1 MNGALERRRK
11 LLRRSEAAL
20 GLQRWALQS
29 VVLQLPWGFRGA
41 ALWRRGIHAIILL
54 WVPDV
59 RGVLRKRGLGME
71 RAVEA
76 IELARDRLCW
86 RHPFLAPFVERLRPE
101 AVDGARPFATDGR
114 RILFGAQPAAAD
126 SEKMAADREAVR
138 RQGESLSPDL
148 QASASAVSACPSP
161 QSTAADGAD
170 FSVERLER
178 VILHM
183 IAHCLLGHVWMEREG
198 AAFDLAC
205 DVQAWLLA
213 EELAPETALSGDAQE
228 LRRRLRGAETLAQT
242 REILESDSFVREHR
256 EELSKRIALDAH
268 DLWGRAAPEARA
280 AWGEGL
286 SRARR
291 RGSGS
296 FGAGAGGRRLEWSP
310 ARADAAELAGAL
322 ARYSV
327 MRENPREDADSFQTA
342 WYLYGLE
349 HFGNVPLIEPP
360 EEREE
365 RRLEM
370 LAVVIDTSGSCA
382 RGLTQRFLALLRGLM
397 EQSGLFFRRFNL
409 HVIQCDAR
417 VQRDDK
423 IVDLRA
429 FERYIDS
436 LELYGGGGTDFRPAF
451 EHIDALVASGELRG
465 LKGALFF
472 SDGRGIFPSVP
483 PEYEATFVFLKHRF
497 DAIDVPGWVR
507 RLVVDA
513 PPPAGG
519 EYFEY

>member
-1 MNGALERRRK
+1 
-11 LLRRSEAAL
+11 
-20 GLQRWALQS
+20 
-29 VVLQLPWGFRGA
+29 
-41 ALWRRGIHAIILL
+41 
-54 WVPDV
+54 
-59 RGVLRKRGLGME
+59 
-71 RAVEA
+71 
-76 IELARDRLCW
+76 
-86 RHPFLAPFVERLRPE
+86 
-101 AVDGARPFATDGR
+101 
-114 RILFGAQPAAAD
+114 
-126 SEKMAADREAVR
+126 MAADREAVR

-148 QASASAVSACPSP
+148 QAPASAVSACPSP

-268 DLWGRAAPEARA
+268 DLWGRTPPE
-280 AWGEGL
+280 
-286 SRARR
+286 
-291 RGSGS
+291 
-296 FGAGAGGRRLEWSP
+296 
-310 ARADAAELAGAL
+310 AL

-327 MRENPREDADSFQTA
+327 VRENPREDAESFQTA

-365 RRLEM
+365 RRLET

-397 EQSGLFFRRFNL
+397 GQSGLF
-409 HVIQCDAR
+409 
-417 VQRDDK
+417 
-423 IVDLRA
+423 
-429 FERYIDS
+429 
-436 LELYGGGGTDFRPAF
+436 F

>member
-1 MNGALERRRK
+1 
-11 LLRRSEAAL
+11 
-20 GLQRWALQS
+20 
-29 VVLQLPWGFRGA
+29 
-41 ALWRRGIHAIILL
+41 
-54 WVPDV
+54 
-59 RGVLRKRGLGME
+59 
-71 RAVEA
+71 
-76 IELARDRLCW
+76 
-86 RHPFLAPFVERLRPE
+86 
-101 AVDGARPFATDGR
+101 
-114 RILFGAQPAAAD
+114 
-126 SEKMAADREAVR
+126 MAADREAVR

-148 QASASAVSACPSP
+148 QAPASAVSACPSP

-268 DLWGRAAPEARA
+268 DLWGR
-280 AWGEGL
+280 
-286 SRARR
+286 
-291 RGSGS
+291 
-296 FGAGAGGRRLEWSP
+296 
-310 ARADAAELAGAL
+310 
-322 ARYSV
+322 
-327 MRENPREDADSFQTA
+327 T
-342 WYLYGLE
+342 
-349 HFGNVPLIEPP
+349 PP
-360 EEREE
+360 E
-365 RRLEM
+365 
-370 LAVVIDTSGSCA
+370 
-382 RGLTQRFLALLRGLM
+382 
-397 EQSGLFFRRFNL
+397 
-409 HVIQCDAR
+409 
-417 VQRDDK
+417 
-423 IVDLRA
+423 
-429 FERYIDS
+429 
-436 LELYGGGGTDFRPAF
+436 
-451 EHIDALVASGELRG
+451 ALVASGELRG

>member
-1 MNGALERRRK
+1 M
-11 LLRRSEAAL
+11 
-20 GLQRWALQS
+20 
-29 VVLQLPWGFRGA
+29 V
-41 ALWRRGIHAIILL
+41 
-54 WVPDV
+54 
-59 RGVLRKRGLGME
+59 
-71 RAVEA
+71 
-76 IELARDRLCW
+76 
-86 RHPFLAPFVERLRPE
+86 
-101 AVDGARPFATDGR
+101 
-114 RILFGAQPAAAD
+114 
-126 SEKMAADREAVR
+126 
-138 RQGESLSPDL
+138 
-148 QASASAVSACPSP
+148 
-161 QSTAADGAD
+161 
-170 FSVERLER
+170 
-178 VILHM
+178 
-183 IAHCLLGHVWMEREG
+183 
-198 AAFDLAC
+198 
-205 DVQAWLLA
+205 
-213 EELAPETALSGDAQE
+213 
-228 LRRRLRGAETLAQT
+228 
-242 REILESDSFVREHR
+242 
-256 EELSKRIALDAH
+256 
-268 DLWGRAAPEARA
+268 
-280 AWGEGL
+280 
-286 SRARR
+286 
-291 RGSGS
+291 
-296 FGAGAGGRRLEWSP
+296 
-310 ARADAAELAGAL
+310 
-322 ARYSV
+322 
-327 MRENPREDADSFQTA
+327 RENPREDADSFQTA

-365 RRLEM
+365 RRLET

>member
-1 MNGALERRRK
+1 
-11 LLRRSEAAL
+11 
-20 GLQRWALQS
+20 
-29 VVLQLPWGFRGA
+29 
-41 ALWRRGIHAIILL
+41 
-54 WVPDV
+54 
-59 RGVLRKRGLGME
+59 ME

-76 IELARDRLCW
+76 MELARDRLCW

-101 AVDGARPFATDGR
+101 AVDGPRPFATDGR
-114 RILFGAQPAAAD
+114 RILFGTRPAAAAD
-126 SEKMAADREAVR
+126 GEEMAANREAVR
-138 RQGESLSPDL
+138 RQGESRSLDLQTPTVDASACLSPKG
-148 QASASAVSACPSP
+148 
-161 QSTAADGAD
+161 AAAPDEAD

-198 AAFDLAC
+198 ATFDLAC

-213 EELAPETALSGDAQE
+213 EELAPETVLSGEAQE

-242 REILESDSFVREHR
+242 REILESDSFIREHR
-256 EELSKRIALDAH
+256 EELREQIALDAH
-268 DLWGRAAPEARA
+268 DLWGRTAPEVRA
-280 AWGEGL
+280 AWGEGF

-291 RGSGS
+291 RGNGS

-310 ARADAAELAGAL
+310 ARADAEELAGAL
-322 ARYSV
+322 ARYSAV
-327 MRENPREDADSFQTA
+327 RENPREDAESFQTA

-360 EEREE
+360 EDREE
-365 RRLEM
+365 RRLET

-382 RGLTQRFLALLRGLM
+382 RGLTQQFLALLRGLM

-417 VQRDDK
+417 VQRDDR

-429 FERYIDS
+429 FEHYIDS
-436 LELYGGGGTDFRPAF
+436 LELCGGGGTDFRPAF
-451 EHIDALVASGELRG
+451 ERIDALVASGELRG

-483 PEYEATFVFLKHRF
+483 PEYETTFVFLKDRY

-513 PPPAGG
+513 PPPTGR

>member
-1 MNGALERRRK
+1 
-11 LLRRSEAAL
+11 
-20 GLQRWALQS
+20 
-29 VVLQLPWGFRGA
+29 
-41 ALWRRGIHAIILL
+41 
-54 WVPDV
+54 
-59 RGVLRKRGLGME
+59 ME
-71 RAVEA
+71 RMVEA
-76 IELARDRLCW
+76 MELARDRLCW

-114 RILFGAQPAAAD
+114 RILFGAQPSAAD
-126 SEKMAADREAVR
+126 GEEMAADREAVR
-138 RQGESLSPDL
+138 RQGESNL
-148 QASASAVSACPSP
+148 QAPVAVV
-161 QSTAADGAD
+161 STLPAREPVPGETD

-178 VILHM
+178 AILHM

-198 AAFDLAC
+198 GAFDLAC

-242 REILESDSFVREHR
+242 REILESDSFIREHR
-256 EELSKRIALDAH
+256 EELNKRIALDAH
-268 DLWGRAAPEARA
+268 DLWGRAAPEARV

-286 SRARR
+286 ARARR

-296 FGAGAGGRRLEWSP
+296 FGAGAGGRRLDWSP
-310 ARADAAELAGAL
+310 ARADAEELAGAL

-327 MRENPREDADSFQTA
+327 VRENPREDVESFQTA

-365 RRLEM
+365 RRLET

-382 RGLTQRFLALLRGLM
+382 RGLTQQFLALLRGLM

-417 VQRDDK
+417 VQRDDR

-472 SDGRGIFPSVP
+472 SDGRGIFPSAP
-483 PEYEATFVFLKHRF
+483 PEYETTFVFLKHRF

>member
-1 MNGALERRRK
+1 M
-11 LLRRSEAAL
+11 
-20 GLQRWALQS
+20 S
-29 VVLQLPWGFRGA
+29 V
-41 ALWRRGIHAIILL
+41 
-54 WVPDV
+54 
-59 RGVLRKRGLGME
+59 E
-71 RAVEA
+71 RAIEA
-76 IELARDRLCW
+76 MELVRDRLCW
-86 RHPFLAPFVERLRPE
+86 RHPYLAPFVERLRLE
-101 AVDGARPFATDGR
+101 
-114 RILFGAQPAAAD
+114 
-126 SEKMAADREAVR
+126 
-138 RQGESLSPDL
+138 
-148 QASASAVSACPSP
+148 
-161 QSTAADGAD
+161 AADGPRPFSTDGTRILLGAESAAENGSGSGACAERTSAPAGCGAARRQCESGAPDPQRPAEASPALSARRKAQGEAD
-170 FSVERLER
+170 FSVARLER

-213 EELAPETALSGDAQE
+213 EELAPETALSGEAKE

-242 REILESDSFVREHR
+242 MELLEGDSFVREHR
-256 EELSKRIALDAH
+256 EELRAQIALDAH

-296 FGAGAGGRRLEWSP
+296 FGAGAGGRRLEWTP
-310 ARADAAELAGAL
+310 AREDAAALAADL

-327 MRENPREDADSFQTA
+327 PRENPREDAESFQTA

-349 HFGNVPLIEPP
+349 RFGNVPLIEPP

-365 RRLEM
+365 RRLEA

-382 RGLTQRFLALLRGLM
+382 RGLTQRFLALLRGLL

-423 IVDLRA
+423 IVDLRT

-451 EHIDALVASGELRG
+451 EHIDALIASGELRG

-472 SDGRGIFPSVP
+472 SDGRGIFPSEP
-483 PEYEATFVFLKHRF
+483 PEYETTFVLLKHRF
-497 DAIDVPGWVR
+497 DDIDVPGWVR

-513 PPPAGG
+513 PPPTGG